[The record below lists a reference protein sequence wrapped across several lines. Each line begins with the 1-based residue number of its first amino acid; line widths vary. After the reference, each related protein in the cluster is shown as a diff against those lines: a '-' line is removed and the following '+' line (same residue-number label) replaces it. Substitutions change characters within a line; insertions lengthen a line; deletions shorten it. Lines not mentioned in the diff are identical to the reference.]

1 MKKDVDGER
10 GATLVEAAI
19 VYGLLFIAL
28 FAIVE
33 FGLAFKDW
41 LSVSHAAREGARA
54 GATYGDDPRAD
65 IQILRDIERTLAPAG
80 IANGMRV
87 RVFKAAAGG
96 PSTSYTYTPGSDCS
110 DNTIPPQSPLTGCC
124 DWTPCPEPFRD
135 TYTVPNWDPADRD
148 VEAPTLDRIGV
159 EVQFTHNWLTG
170 YFVDSSD
177 FTTATDFQIEPQ
189 VFGS

>member
-1 MKKDVDGER
+1 MRKDVDGER
-10 GATLVEAAI
+10 GATLVEAAL

-41 LSVSHAAREGARA
+41 LSISHAAREGARA

-80 IANGMRV
+80 IANGMRA
-87 RVFKAAAGG
+87 RVFKAAPGG
-96 PSTSYTYTPGSDCS
+96 ASTSYNYTPGSDCS
-110 DNTIPPQSPLTGCC
+110 DNSPGTILVGCC

-135 TYTVPNWDPADRD
+135 TYSVPNWDPADRD
-148 VEAPTLDRIGV
+148 VEAPTLDRVGV
-159 EVQFTHNWLTG
+159 EVQFTHEWLTG

-177 FTTATDFQIEPQ
+177 FTTSTDFQIEPQ
-189 VFGS
+189 VFES